1 MKSFFLFFISL
12 TMSSQPIPLFDFQ
25 PTTTEGTWRI
35 VDDGVMGGLSQG
47 NFRINEEGFG
57 EFRGEVSLENNGGFS
72 SVRYRPE
79 ETIFLDPSTSKV
91 VLRVRG
97 DGSRYQFRVKEKSSQ
112 WHNQVVYFETS
123 GEWERIELPF
133 SDFRP
138 TFRGR
143 ALDLP
148 GFSGEQIAEMAFLIG
163 NKVEQSFRLEIDWIG
178 VE

>member
-1 MKSFFLFFISL
+1 M
-12 TMSSQPIPLFDFQ
+12 
-25 PTTTEGTWRI
+25 
-35 VDDGVMGGLSQG
+35 
-47 NFRINEEGFG
+47 
-57 EFRGEVSLENNGGFS
+57 
-72 SVRYRPE
+72 
-79 ETIFLDPSTSKV
+79 
-91 VLRVRG
+91 LRVRG

-112 WHNQVVYFETS
+112 WHNQVIYFETS
-123 GEWERIELPF
+123 GKWERIELPF
-133 SDFRP
+133 SDFHP